1 MHTCCTG
8 SAQHTSDCRTVS
20 PHKQSTAELHS
31 RWCGHSIPTPRSNH
45 CTRSTWSPAALC
57 PWGAQLPHGLLET
70 HSNGKSYPR
79 TARMIKMCFHLSGP
93 LRHRGHVFNISGAR
107 VCLTSRQRR
116 ALYEQSCF
124 ISTVIG
130 KQDKR
135 GACALLRVQTHSSWP
150 HNASRQGPPAQ
161 AALCSLQGSQ
171 RASPCPGLFTDRVGG
186 SGTCYCFYILMSGCT
201 ERSL

>member
-1 MHTCCTG
+1 MHSTHLTVGQSLPISKALQNCTAAG
-8 SAQHTSDCRTVS
+8 VGTASPPPGATTAPGAHGAPQHF
-20 PHKQSTAELHS
+20 
-31 RWCGHSIPTPRSNH
+31 TPG
-45 CTRSTWSPAALC
+45 
-57 PWGAQLPHGLLET
+57 GAQLPHGLLET

-116 ALYEQSCF
+116 ALYGQSCF
-124 ISTVIG
+124 ISTVTG